1 MHTGIDISAPRGTPI
16 YATANGVIKSAG
28 WKGTYGKAV
37 VIDHGYG
44 YQTLYGHMN
53 EIIVKRNKKVKRGEI
68 IGYIGSSGLSKAP
81 HIHYEVIKNNK
92 KINPVNF
99 FYNDFT
105 PAEFEKVLELA
116 SRDNQVLS

>member
-1 MHTGIDISAPRGTPI
+1 
-16 YATANGVIKSAG
+16 
-28 WKGTYGKAV
+28 
-37 VIDHGYG
+37 
-44 YQTLYGHMN
+44 MN